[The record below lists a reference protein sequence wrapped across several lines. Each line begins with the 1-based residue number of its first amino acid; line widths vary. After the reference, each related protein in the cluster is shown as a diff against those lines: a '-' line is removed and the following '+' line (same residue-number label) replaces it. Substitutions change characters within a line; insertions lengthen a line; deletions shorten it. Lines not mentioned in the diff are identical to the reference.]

1 LKKSFLHL
9 ETNYSDAD
17 RVSAMVRR
25 VGRQPKF
32 VFAGGVAYNP
42 CMRQLL
48 AHDLGI
54 TLTVPENP
62 QTVGAL
68 GAAIYAAQTLN

>member
-1 LKKSFLHL
+1 MALGIPQ
-9 ETNYSDAD
+9 AIVD
-17 RVSAMVRR
+17 RVSAMVRW
-25 VGRQPKF
+25 VGRQPRF

-48 AHDLGI
+48 AQELDI
-54 TLTVPENP
+54 PLTVPENP

-68 GAAIYAAQTLN
+68 GTAIYAAQRLR